1 MQGWALFLHE
11 CRIMLRYRI
20 AAAAFLAL
28 LGYGLIFALVGE
40 SLSADAIAFLI
51 LTDPAMLGFA
61 FAGLLHMTERQQGAD
76 LQLMLSG
83 IGMLQRLAYRT
94 AVLGIL
100 SVLAAT
106 AIALLFIG
114 IREWA
119 TFIIVTASISVTY
132 SALGVALAQATQRVT
147 TFFALAGL
155 ILIPIAATAL
165 LAYANTA
172 VCLYWPFAAQLFTL
186 RISLAE
192 PVRSSGVEGILL
204 VISIATAFACL
215 AGAARFAA
223 RRPSVG

>member
-1 MQGWALFLHE
+1 VRQGWALFLHE

-20 AAAAFLAL
+20 VAAACLAL

-83 IGMLQRLAYRT
+83 IGMLQRFAYRAT
-94 AVLGIL
+94 LLGLL

-106 AIALLFIG
+106 AIALLFLG
-114 IREWA
+114 IRESA
-119 TFIIVTASISVTY
+119 TFILATASISVTY
-132 SALGVALAQATQRVT
+132 SALGVALAQVTQRVT
-147 TFFALAGL
+147 TFFASAGL
-155 ILIPIAATAL
+155 ILGPLAATAL
-165 LAYANTA
+165 LAYADTA
-172 VCLYWPFAAQLFTL
+172 IGLYWPFAAQLHAL
-186 RISLAE
+186 RTSLAE

-204 VISIATAFACL
+204 AISIATAFACL
-215 AGAARFAA
+215 LGAARFVE
-223 RRPSVG
+223 RRPSI